1 MKLVIAEKPS
11 VAKSIAAVLGASTQ
25 RKGFMEGNG
34 WRVSWCFGH
43 LAAAAKPEDYDPAW
57 KKWRLDD
64 LPLLPAPFRFL
75 VTADAEEQFSV
86 LKKLLHDADTTEV
99 VNACDAGR
107 EGELIFRNVYELAGS
122 KLPMKRLWIS
132 SMEDAAIRD
141 GFKELRPG
149 ADYDGLHRASV
160 CRAEADWLV
169 GINGSR
175 FFSIVYDARI
185 NVGRV
190 MSPTL
195 ALLVRREAEIDA
207 FTPTPFW
214 RVQLDLGGFTAETE
228 RMDKRKAALELAE
241 ACTGVATVLSVQR
254 KEKSEKAPPLYDLT
268 ALQRDANRILGY
280 TAQQTLDYLQALYE
294 KKLCTYPRTDARY
307 LTDDMQSK
315 VPDHVTVAANICG
328 QAAPEL
334 INSKQICDSKKV
346 SDHHALIP
354 TLSATAEA
362 VDALPLGE
370 RAVLRLV
377 SSGLLRAVS
386 EPHRYAETAAVLSC
400 AGATFTAKGKT
411 VLIQGWKLYERKPEM
426 EEPGKE
432 KDKQNVLPELTDG
445 QALPVQAAKVRA
457 GKTSP
462 PKHYTEDT
470 VLASMETAGAQDMPE
485 DAERKGLGT
494 PATRA
499 AILEKLISAGYIER
513 QKAKKVTSLLPTASG
528 KALIT
533 VLPEALQSPLL
544 TAEWE
549 YKLKQV
555 ERGELEPSAFIRGI
569 DNMLKELV
577 HEYKPVPGSEMLF
590 PRREKPMRES
600 LGKCP
605 CCGKDGV
612 IELDKGFVCSDRECG
627 FAIWKASLFF
637 TKKQITPT
645 AAMIRTLLH
654 KGRMPMKGCKS
665 ESTGKTYDAV
675 AVLEMRDGKPDFKME
690 FSNRKR
696 GA

>member
-1 MKLVIAEKPS
+1 MRLVIAEKPS
-11 VAKSIAAVLGASTQ
+11 VARSIAAVLGAAEQ
-25 RKGFMEGNG
+25 RKGYLEGGG

-57 KKWRLDD
+57 KKWRLSD
-64 LPLLPAPFRFL
+64 LPLIPAPFRFM
-75 VTADAEEQFSV
+75 VTTDAEEQFSI

-107 EGELIFRNVYELAGS
+107 EGELIFRNVYELTGCTI
-122 KLPMKRLWIS
+122 PMKRLWIS

-141 GFKELRPG
+141 GFNQLRDG

-175 FFSIVYDARI
+175 FFSLVYDARI

-195 ALLVRREAEIDA
+195 ALLVQREADIDA

-214 RVQLDLGGFTAETE
+214 RVTLDLGEFIAETE
-228 RMDKRKAALELAE
+228 RLDKRQTALELAE
-241 ACTGVATVLSVQR
+241 ACTGTATVLSVER

-307 LTDDMQSK
+307 LTDDMERK
-315 VPDHVTVAANICG
+315 VPDHAAIAAEICG
-328 QAAPEL
+328 QPL
-334 INSKQICDSKKV
+334 PNSINAKQVCDSKKV

-370 RAVLRLV
+370 CAVLRLV

-386 EPHRYAETAAVLSC
+386 EPHRYAETVAEFTC
-400 AGATFTAKGKT
+400 AGAAFTAKGKT
-411 VLIQGWKLYERKPEM
+411 VLIPGWKLYECKPET
-426 EEPGKE
+426 EEPVRE
-432 KDKQNVLPELTDG
+432 KDKPNVLPELANG
-445 QALPVQAAKVRA
+445 QALAVRAATVKA

-470 VLASMETAGAQDMPE
+470 VLASMETAGVKDMPE
-485 DAERKGLGT
+485 DVERKGLGT

-513 QKAKKVTSLLPTASG
+513 QKAKKVTSLMPTAPG
-528 KALIT
+528 KALISI
-533 VLPEALQSPLL
+533 LPEALQSPLL

-549 YKLKQV
+549 YKLKEI
-555 ERGELEPSAFIRGI
+555 ERGELDPGEFIRDI
-569 DNMLKELV
+569 NNMLRELI
-577 HEYKPVPGSEMLF
+577 HGYKPTPGSEMLF
-590 PRREKPMRES
+590 PRRERRQPES

-605 CCGKDGV
+605 CCGKSV
-612 IELDKGFVCSDRECG
+612 IEIDKGFVCSDRKCD
-627 FAIWKASLFF
+627 FAIWKASHFF
-637 TKKQITPT
+637 TNKQITPT
-645 AAMIRTLLH
+645 ADMIRLLLH
-654 KGRMPMKGCKS
+654 KGRMPMKGCYSEKS
-665 ESTGKTYDAV
+665 GKTYDAV
-675 AVLEMRDGKPDFKME
+675 AVLIMKDGKPDFELE
-690 FSNRKR
+690 FANRNR
-696 GA
+696 RE